1 MLVLQLS
8 DLIMDYVHIGNPVK
22 NNIIPN
28 GIFYHINYTTHYFS
42 LNTIYETYLYQCFE
56 FNSLRD
62 INYFKN
68 FFTIITKL
76 IIYRYISK
84 YFNVLI
90 KRNIKAEQIDY
101 NEYYKWLSN
110 YKYIIKLIKEK
121 NKEFIKFI

>member
-1 MLVLQLS
+1 VQRCKSKRNIEMDFQ
-8 DLIMDYVHIGNPVK
+8 DLEQIINIQ
-22 NNIIPN
+22 NNHFIQYN
-28 GIFYHINYTTHYFS
+28 DTKFS

-56 FNSLRD
+56 FNRLID

-90 KRNIKAEQIDY
+90 KRNIKADQINY
-101 NEYYKWLSN
+101 NESYKWLSN